1 MSDFEKHRTQADARR
16 AVVRRPTGSA
26 VAEQA
31 VLRHLGVEL
40 YRERHQDGKPAG
52 EDTSEDS
59 TDR

>member
-1 MSDFEKHRTQADARR
+1 MSDFEKHRTQSDARR
-16 AVVRRPTGSA
+16 AVRRRTGSA

-40 YRERHQDGKPAG
+40 YKERRQAEKPAR